1 MLKISGGGYRSTC
14 LIALILSVLYLAVS
28 ISVPS
33 ASYGDTESPTS
44 DSTVYEENVTV
55 SIPTR
60 VPICVK
66 ADGTISMPDAHTW
79 QIENHGGTDVTVSS
93 ISSSDM
99 SEDII
104 KLGLQTGD
112 EYMFDDESHALGH
125 WDFEYSDG
133 KDVFSKSAGTADNPL
148 MISNGFPL
156 NVGWYTEV
164 SDSALRSASSEP
176 RGIGTVSFSFRP
188 VYKETFAVYN
198 SDVRSLDFY
207 KRTNLAVPAEGD
219 TFDGKRADSVFPIDT
234 ENGYHQ
240 RFVNSAGAGMNV
252 SVPWCHLMNK
262 AQIDTVTVRDVINP
276 KSTSWWFEHGQM
288 KTLDL
293 TKLDMSRCVD
303 AQRMFSYNGN
313 IVSIEGMDTW
323 DMSSL
328 ENAYAMFDGF
338 FNRMNDIS
346 FCRNWNMSKCRNFG
360 AMFYNTFGMEN
371 VDFGNWDCPSF
382 SMAATSD
389 DGHTGDSTIFGTT
402 EGHPKIRNIKVS
414 ASSARLAPILFDID
428 YRRVEHATGK
438 WYCTTDGNVYAI
450 GSVPS
455 DRAASY
461 TMQLDAGEIIGSMSG
476 KGIQGYNLTVDA
488 TTSNFGK
495 IPFMYRWQRW
505 GGVDTLPWIDIV
517 SGTDNASVTVSAG
530 WQNDHVRCIV
540 SSATG
545 RYSCPEKT
553 IEFPDVMKR
562 TMWTENTAR
571 IVDDGNGTLRVEAD
585 GVPDRETYGDTDMSV
600 DWYVDAGNGSIAK
613 GTDTRLHKLADNA
626 STAWWA
632 FVDQVTVFLGQTYRL
647 SYDSIELLSGKPL
660 DIKIT
665 LYEWTD
671 EPSSQPVIRFGTI
684 PYGSNPG
691 HVDIEIPSDL
701 NANHNYRIVVSAGFG
716 QCVDYD
722 AVIRNMSFSCLT
734 KGGYIYISSGQIF
747 DTAKYR
753 GHSVVAVVMPRNDYF
768 TMSRVV
774 TAPVAVG

>member
-1 MLKISGGGYRSTC
+1 M
-14 LIALILSVLYLAVS
+14 S
-28 ISVPS
+28 ISAPA
-33 ASYGDTESPTS
+33 ASYGDTGSPAS
-44 DSTVYEENVTV
+44 DSTIYEENVTV
-55 SIPTR
+55 SIPTK

-66 ADGTISMPDAHTW
+66 ADGTIAMPDARTW
-79 QIENHGGTDVTVSS
+79 QIENLGDTDVTVSS

-99 SEDII
+99 SDDVI

-112 EYMFDDESHALGH
+112 EYMFDDGSHALGH
-125 WDFEYSDG
+125 WNFEYSDG
-133 KDVFSKSAGTADNPL
+133 KDAFSKSAGTDDNPL
-148 MISNGFPL
+148 MISNGFSL
-156 NVGWYTEV
+156 DVGWYTEI
-164 SDSALRSASSEP
+164 SDSALRSASSIP
-176 RGIGTVSFSFRP
+176 RAIGTVSFSFRP

-240 RFVNSAGAGMNV
+240 RFVNSAGAGMNA

-293 TKLDMSRCVD
+293 TKLDMSRCTD
-303 AQRMFSYNGN
+303 AQRMFSNNRN
-313 IVSIEGMDTW
+313 IVSIVGMDTW
-323 DMSSL
+323 NTSSL

-346 FCRNWNMSKCRNFG
+346 FCRNWDMSRCRNFG

-371 VDFGNWDCPSF
+371 VDFGNWDCSSF

-414 ASSARLAPILFDID
+414 ASAARLAPILFNID

-461 TMQLDAGEIIGSMSG
+461 TMQLDAGEISGSIGG
-476 KGIQGYNLTVDA
+476 KGVQGYDLTVDA

-505 GGVDTLPWIDIV
+505 GGVDTLPWVDIV
-517 SGTDNASVTVSAG
+517 SGIDKASVTVSEG
-530 WQNDHVRCIV
+530 WQDDYVRCIV

-545 RYSCPEKT
+545 RYSCPEKI
-553 IEFPDVMKR
+553 IEFPDTMKR

-571 IVDDGNGTLRVEAD
+571 IVDDESGTLRVEAD
-585 GVPDRETYGDTDMSV
+585 GVPDRETYGDTYVGV
-600 DWYVDAGNGSIAK
+600 DWYVDAGNGLPYNGGDKTLRKSSSN
-613 GTDTRLHKLADNA
+613 DSSR
-626 STAWWA
+626 WYA
-632 FVDQVTVFLGQTYRL
+632 FINQVTVFPGQTYRL
-647 SYDSIELLSGKPL
+647 SYDSIEQLDGDPL
-660 DIKIT
+660 DVEIA

-671 EPSSQPVIRFGTI
+671 HPASHPVMNLGTVPYSGKPGNIDITI
-684 PYGSNPG
+684 PSNLKSG
-691 HVDIEIPSDL
+691 R
-701 NANHNYRIVVSAGFG
+701 NYSIVIAAGFSELT
-716 QCVDYD
+716 DYEGIMRK
-722 AVIRNMSFSCLT
+722 ASFSCIT
-734 KGGYIYISSGQIF
+734 KGGYIYISSGPTF

-753 GHSVVAVVMPRNDYF
+753 GHSVVAVVISRNDYF
-768 TMSRVV
+768 TMSCVV
-774 TAPVAVG
+774 TDPIKIR

>member
-1 MLKISGGGYRSTC
+1 M
-14 LIALILSVLYLAVS
+14 LILFALYLAAS
-28 ISVPS
+28 ISVP
-33 ASYGDTESPTS
+33 AKSYGDTSNQAS
-44 DSTVYEENVTV
+44 DSTIYEENVTV
-55 SIPTR
+55 SIPTK

-66 ADGTISMPDAHTW
+66 ADGTIAMPDAHTW
-79 QIENHGGTDVTVSS
+79 QIENRGGTDVTVSS

-112 EYMFDDESHALGH
+112 EYMFDDGSHALGH
-125 WDFEYSDG
+125 WNFEYSDG
-133 KDVFSKSAGTADNPL
+133 RDAFSKSAGTADNPL

-156 NVGWYTEV
+156 DVGWYVDV
-164 SDSALRSASSEP
+164 SDSALRSASSTP

-198 SDVRSLDFY
+198 SDARSLDFY

-219 TFDGKRADSVFPIDT
+219 TFDGKRADGVFPIDT

-240 RFVNSAGAGMNV
+240 RFANSAGTGMNV

-262 AQIDTVTVRDVINP
+262 VQIDTVTVRDTINP
-276 KSTSWWFEHGQM
+276 RSTSWWFEHGQM

-303 AQRMFSYNGN
+303 AQRMFSCNVN
-313 IVSIEGMDTW
+313 IVSIVGMDTW

-338 FNRMNDIS
+338 FNRMSDLS
-346 FCRNWNMSKCRNFG
+346 FCRNWDMSRCRNFG
-360 AMFYNTFGMEN
+360 AMFYNTFGMES
-371 VDFGNWDCPSF
+371 VDFGNWDCSSF

-389 DGHTGDSTIFGTT
+389 DGHTGNSTIFRTT

-414 ASSARLAPILFDID
+414 ASSARLASILFDID
-428 YRRVEHATGK
+428 YRRIEHATGK
-438 WYCTTDGNVYAI
+438 WYCQTDGNVYAI

-461 TMQLDAGEIIGSMSG
+461 TLQLDAGEISGSMSG
-476 KGIQGYNLTVDA
+476 KGVQGYDLTVDA

-495 IPFMYRWQRW
+495 IPLMYRWQRW

-517 SGTDNASVTVSAG
+517 SGTDKVSVTVSAN
-530 WQNDHVRCIV
+530 WQNDYVRCIV
-540 SSATG
+540 APATG
-545 RYSCPEKT
+545 QYICAEKT

-571 IVDDGNGTLRVEAD
+571 IVDDGSGTLRVEAD
-585 GVPDRETYGDTDMSV
+585 GVPNRETYGDTDMQFIE
-600 DWYVDAGNGSIAK
+600 WYADVGNGSIAK
-613 GTDTRLHKLADNA
+613 GTDTRLHKLADNEN
-626 STAWWA
+626 TAWLA
-632 FVDQVTVFLGQTYRL
+632 FVNQVTVFPGQTYRL
-647 SYDSIELLSGKPL
+647 SYDSIELLSGEPL
-660 DIKIT
+660 DIKII

-671 EPSSQPVIRFGTI
+671 TPSSQPVIRFGTI
-684 PYGSNPG
+684 PYGSDPG

-716 QCVDYD
+716 QFVDYD
-722 AVIRNMSFSCLT
+722 AVIRNMSFGCIT
-734 KGGYIYISSGQIF
+734 TGGYVSVASGPTFDSS
-747 DTAKYR
+747 KYS
-753 GHSVVAVVMPRNDYF
+753 GHSVVAVVIFRNDYF
-768 TMSRVV
+768 SMSRVV

>member
-1 MLKISGGGYRSTC
+1 M
-14 LIALILSVLYLAVS
+14 LYLVPS

-33 ASYGDTESPTS
+33 PSYGDTSNLAS

-55 SIPTR
+55 SIPTK

-66 ADGTISMPDAHTW
+66 ADGTIAMPDAHTW
-79 QIENHGGTDVTVSS
+79 QIKNLGGTDVTISS

-99 SEDII
+99 SDDVI

-112 EYMFDDESHALGH
+112 EYMFDDGSHAIGH
-125 WDFEYSDG
+125 WNFEYSDG

-148 MISNGFPL
+148 IISNGFPL

-176 RGIGTVSFSFRP
+176 MAIGTVSFSFRP

-198 SDVRSLDFY
+198 SDARSLDFY
-207 KRTNLAVPAEGD
+207 KRTNLSVPAEGD

-360 AMFYNTFGMEN
+360 AMFYHTFGMEN

-402 EGHPKIRNIKVS
+402 GGPPKIRNIKVS

-600 DWYVDAGNGSIAK
+600 DWYVDAGNGLPYNGGDK
-613 GTDTRLHKLADNA
+613 TLHKSSSNDSSRWNA
-626 STAWWA
+626 
-632 FVDQVTVFLGQTYRL
+632 FINQVTVFPGQTYRL
-647 SYDSIELLSGKPL
+647 SYDSIEQLDGDPL
-660 DIKIT
+660 DIKIA

-671 EPSSQPVIRFGTI
+671 CPPSNRIMDFGI
-684 PYGSNPG
+684 VPYSDKPGSI
-691 HVDIEIPSDL
+691 DIAIPSNL
-701 NANHNYRIVVSAGFG
+701 QSGHNYRVVIAAGFS
-716 QCVDYD
+716 QLADYEGIMRQ
-722 AVIRNMSFSCLT
+722 ASFSCIT
-734 KGGYIYISSGQIF
+734 KGGYVYISSGPTF
-747 DTAKYR
+747 DFSKYS
-753 GHSVVAVVMPRNDYF
+753 GHSVVAVVISRNDYF

-774 TAPVAVG
+774 TEPVKLG